1 MILHVIAQFYSLVL
15 RERGRG
21 LKGKFSDQYLD
32 FSISPS
38 GMFFRSI
45 DIGSPTGQQIY
56 KYTSNGQLVPDELT
70 VEIWKKTVDAYVA
83 LSTYK
88 PREDLLVLDGI
99 PRNVAQT
106 VLVKDHLEIL
116 QVVSLSCESEED
128 MILRMRRRAIREN
141 RADDANE
148 DVIRSRFRIFHSVS
162 KPVLECYPDEIISPV
177 EADGSPAE
185 VFQKI
190 LTAVVPTQNK
200 HFQEQRDS

>member
-1 MILHVIAQFYSLVL
+1 
-15 RERGRG
+15 
-21 LKGKFSDQYLD
+21 
-32 FSISPS
+32 
-38 GMFFRSI
+38 
-45 DIGSPTGQQIY
+45 
-56 KYTSNGQLVPDELT
+56 
-70 VEIWKKTVDAYVA
+70 
-83 LSTYK
+83 
-88 PREDLLVLDGI
+88 
-99 PRNVAQT
+99 
-106 VLVKDHLEIL
+106 
-116 QVVSLSCESEED
+116 
-128 MILRMRRRAIREN
+128 MRN